1 MHLRFGGTAKQI
13 LMGKRYFTSDFHFNS
28 TLINKYANRPRR
40 EALDAGIFLVGN
52 ANSVLSDEDVLFHV
66 GDFCITSPDR
76 HGKEVDY
83 PLDLY
88 PDYWK
93 TQLKGRLLLL
103 AGNHDDGHSFEADCK
118 SMVLDLNQNYRNVY
132 VNHFPSDHRDYHGLV
147 GYGKKVQINLCGH
160 VHDKWKY
167 YYDNKANVLNYNVGV
182 DCHNYK
188 PVKDSQITKDLDF
201 IFTYHKF
208 NQSWKMTVQ
217 NMIEWKTEIKAK
229 INNDREKRKQ
239 ERYLKKG
246 LTEAECLRR
255 KEEALRK
262 KGILK

>member
-1 MHLRFGGTAKQI
+1 MS
-13 LMGKRYFTSDFHFNS
+13 RYFTSDLHLGSSNINQSAHRPFRS
-28 TLINKYANRPRR
+28 AQEAVDTLIKNINDKL
-40 EALDAGIFLVGN
+40 ELTDSLI
-52 ANSVLSDEDVLFHV
+52 HV
-66 GDFCITSPDR
+66 GDFLLAGHDR
-76 HGKEVDY
+76 HDVVEDVGLDY
-83 PLDLY
+83 SMNDYMSKLY
-88 PDYWK
+88 C
-93 TQLKGRLLLL
+93 RVFLL
-103 AGNHDDGHSFEADCK
+103 AGNHDDSHNGDADAK
-118 SMVLDLNQNYRNVY
+118 SLVLDLNKNYRNVY
-132 VNHFPSDHRDYHGLV
+132 VSHYPSTHQFYRGPDRSSRKTGV
-147 GYGKKVQINLCGH
+147 GIVLCGH
-160 VHDKWKY
+160 VHEKWIL
-167 YYDNKANVLNYNVGV
+167 YYDWKKNILNYNVGV

-229 INNDREKRKQ
+229 INTDREKRKQ